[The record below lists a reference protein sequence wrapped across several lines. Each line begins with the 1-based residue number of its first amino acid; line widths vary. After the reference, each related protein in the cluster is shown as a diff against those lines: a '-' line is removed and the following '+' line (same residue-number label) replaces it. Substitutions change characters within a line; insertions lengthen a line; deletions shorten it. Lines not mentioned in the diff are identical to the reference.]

1 MAASAMGFGPFID
14 FSVFIFFNFCETSY
28 WSAER
33 SIYKQ
38 KKNQNYLHVLN
49 MLDVQCSVF
58 SVQHLEGLTWGAC
71 IVFGF
76 IERRF
81 VYNFG
86 ALLNTTGVGS
96 EQYDFSG
103 MASEL

>member
-1 MAASAMGFGPFID
+1 
-14 FSVFIFFNFCETSY
+14 
-28 WSAER
+28 
-33 SIYKQ
+33 
-38 KKNQNYLHVLN
+38 
-49 MLDVQCSVF
+49 MLDVHYSK
-58 SVQHLEGLTWGAC
+58 GLTWGAC

>member
-1 MAASAMGFGPFID
+1 MQ
-14 FSVFIFFNFCETSY
+14 E
-28 WSAER
+28 
-33 SIYKQ
+33 
-38 KKNQNYLHVLN
+38 
-49 MLDVQCSVF
+49 VQF
-58 SVQHLEGLTWGAC
+58 QYLEGLTWGAC